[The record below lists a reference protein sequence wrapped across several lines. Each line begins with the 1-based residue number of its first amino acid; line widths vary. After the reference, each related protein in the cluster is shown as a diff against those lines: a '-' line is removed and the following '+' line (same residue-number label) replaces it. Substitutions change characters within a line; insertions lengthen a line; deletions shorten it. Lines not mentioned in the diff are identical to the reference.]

1 MSSATWSTPSRT
13 PALAGC
19 WTTLHLD
26 SVHYITFVIN
36 LLIFIFGRQIIN
48 NLSVETVGA
57 NQSGCDCC
65 V

>member
-1 MSSATWSTPSRT
+1 MVDSIKDSGISG
-13 PALAGC
+13 LLDYF
-19 WTTLHLD
+19 TTLD

-48 NLSVETVGA
+48 NLSVETVGQI
-57 NQSGCDCC
+57 QSGCDCC